1 MSLRRQGTTLF
12 SAMLAFVGAAVVL
25 QLWLLTVSM
34 EALLSG
40 AYKTLIP
47 AAAHVHIGPWVMTA
61 PAADQTAAKQPDLR
75 RGPPHPPQV
84 LKG

>member
-12 SAMLAFVGAAVVL
+12 SAMLAFVGAAAVL

-47 AAAHVHIGPWVMTA
+47 AATDSTVLLLINAGLLRYVFRFDRDAHGE
-61 PAADQTAAKQPDLR
+61 
-75 RGPPHPPQV
+75 
-84 LKG
+84 